1 MSSIFYDRIL
11 SERQI
16 SCCTI
21 MTGVKVVTG
30 QGGGDARRAGEGC
43 GNTGKGGTLRGEE
56 GAASNIKR
64 FVEES

>member
-1 MSSIFYDRIL
+1 
-11 SERQI
+11 
-16 SCCTI
+16 